1 MALITEKPANLGG
14 EHAGWPV
21 GATIATS
28 RLIEVLTD
36 ALHTTADDTCGGI
49 HVATSRAPWG
59 GNEAGERDVL
69 AATSTTGS
77 VMGHCWVACDGQI
90 PASVWPEDAA
100 RNVLAIAKSLAKKGG
115 DEDPRT
121 VDISAVRAPGPDDD
135 DEHPGWIVTVRDS
148 PALFDSDTELQ
159 FHAHHES
166 RFPTAAIN
174 RILSG
179 AGDLDVRLKNVPL
192 TVWSATVL
200 KPLVA
205 VAARRKAPIQLYR
218 QTGRAA
224 HLVQIGETWLGAA
237 MCRHPDPEQDT
248 QGPSIEAVL
257 TEPDAEDGER

>member
-1 MALITEKPANLGG
+1 MALVTAKPTDLGA
-14 EHAGWPV
+14 ENDVWPAGSTAAV
-21 GATIATS
+21 S
-28 RLIEVLTD
+28 RLIELLTD
-36 ALHTTADDTCGGI
+36 ALQTTADDTCGGI
-49 HVATSRAPWG
+49 HVATARGPWG
-59 GNEAGERDVL
+59 ADPGDRDVL
-69 AATSTTGS
+69 AATSTTGT

-115 DEDPRT
+115 DDDPRT
-121 VDISAVRAPGPDDD
+121 VDISAVRAPGPDDG

-179 AGDLDVRLKNVPL
+179 AGDLDARLKNVPL

-257 TEPDAEDGER
+257 AEPEDGEQ